1 MMSHARIQKIFQ
13 EGGGPTVLGVG
24 GPSDILKFGNFI
36 M

>member
-13 EGGGPTVLGVG
+13 EGGGSHGFGGG